1 MSRDER
7 DQNGFGDDGDDDEN
21 VDWSDENWGD
31 ENGDG
36 NEADDP
42 DQTPE
47 DEQTP
52 KPTSN
57 TIEVAVMPGGDV
69 KTITVGPE
77 EQIAAAEA
85 FRRAGLS
92 TTGCEIQVN
101 QQSVGPEHP
110 VSGGDVVMAFRRVK
124 GA

>member
-1 MSRDER
+1 MRRDDEN
-7 DQNGFGDDGDDDEN
+7 DFDGGDDDEG
-21 VDWSDENWGD
+21 VDWGDENWGD
-31 ENGDG
+31 EDG

-42 DQTPE
+42 DDQTPE

-52 KPTSN
+52 KPTGN

-110 VSGGDVVMAFRRVK
+110 VSAGDVVMAFRRVK